1 MKVVVVND
9 HLRPDGGADVAALGS
24 ARALAEA
31 GHEVTVFAADEPLAG
46 ERFPFEVVSTRQSD
60 LARGPALPAAWRGL
74 WNRPAATALQ
84 ALLSRHDPGET
95 VVHVHSWTK
104 ALSSS
109 VFAAAAR
116 SGFAQV
122 LTLHEYFAVCPSGLL
137 FNAQTLQPCELQ
149 PMSPRCIAT
158 HCDARA
164 YAHKLYRVARHAVQ
178 ARWGMPPERI
188 DRYIVI
194 SRLAQHR
201 VAPHLHPDARFALV
215 RNPIEVGARPPPAEP
230 ARQRPVVMVARLF
243 APKGWRLFLEACRA
257 AQVPALCVGE
267 GPDREELARDFPEAR
282 FTGALDRA
290 GVVAAMRSARALVL
304 PSLWHETQGLVVA
317 EAAAEGVPAIVS
329 DRCGAAEWV
338 SDGVDGLVV
347 PAGELGPLT
356 DAIRRVGHDPEL
368 ARRLGAAAAE
378 RFWADPPHGA
388 RHAEQLTAVYRE
400 VLAERAGALGPETAV
415 CQEAH

>member
-9 HLRPDGGADVAALGS
+9 HLRPDGGADVAALAS

-31 GHEVTVFAADEPLAG
+31 GHDVTVFTADEPLPG
-46 ERFPFEVVSTRQSD
+46 DRFPFAVVSTRQSD
-60 LARGPALPAAWRGL
+60 LARGPAVPAAWRGL
-74 WNRPAATALQ
+74 WNRAAAAALQ
-84 ALLSRHDPGET
+84 TLLTQHRPDDT

-109 VFAAAAR
+109 VFAAAAKGR
-116 SGFAQV
+116 HAQV

-137 FNAQTLQPCELQ
+137 FNAQALQPCELK
-149 PMSPRCIAT
+149 PMSMRCIGT

-164 YAHKLYRVARHAVQ
+164 YAHKLYRVTRHAIQ
-178 ARWGMPPERI
+178 ARWGMPPGRI

-194 SRLAQHR
+194 SRLAQSR
-201 VAPHLHPDARFALV
+201 VAPHLGAGARFALV
-215 RNPIEVGARPPPAEP
+215 RNPIDVGARPPPADP
-230 ARQRPVVMVARLF
+230 ASQRPVVMVARLF

-257 AQVPALCVGE
+257 AQVPALCVGD
-267 GPDREELARDFPEAR
+267 GPDREELARAFPEAR

-347 PAGELGPLT
+347 PAGRLEPLT
-356 DAIRRVGHDPEL
+356 DAIRRIGHDPEL
-368 ARRLGAAAAE
+368 ARRLGAAAAD
-378 RFWADPPHGA
+378 RFWADPPSGA
-388 RHAEQLTAVYRE
+388 RHAQQLTTVYRE
-400 VLAERAGALGPETAV
+400 VLAERGRVPAEQTAA
-415 CQEAH
+415 CEEAH